1 VRTSTRVG
9 FFADAVGLVLLL
21 MQAVLPANIVTYGG
35 GLRSV
40 EAVDGGCGAAAYAA
54 VRHPDRK
61 CGRLAR
67 RRLLLTGT
75 GGILLMVTGAVA
87 LIGGG
92 DRRRSRLSALRPLV
106 GRHT

>member
-1 VRTSTRVG
+1 MKASKHIG
-9 FFADAVGLVLLL
+9 FFAVAVGLVLLAL
-21 MQAVLPANIVTYGG
+21 PAVLPANIVTYGG

-54 VRHPDRK
+54 VRHPDRT

-75 GGILLMVTGAVA
+75 GGILLIVTGAVA

-92 DRRRSRLSALRPLV
+92 DRRSRLSAPRPLV